1 MSVNIQRA
9 ASRIAVPWRNGMGV
23 QYEVTADGPL
33 PEGWSWRLSTADLA
47 HDVPFSV
54 VAGVNREFCIASGNG
69 VILTIDGVPH
79 RCGPGSITPFDG
91 AATVQAAIIN
101 GPTTAVNLMV
111 KAGPPPMH
119 LTTHVA
125 GEDVTG
131 VVALVAFG
139 GGARLLV
146 NDESVELEVLD
157 AVLDLGQC
165 VIAIT
170 QGSVVAVQ

>member
-91 AATVQAAIIN
+91 AATVQAAIIS